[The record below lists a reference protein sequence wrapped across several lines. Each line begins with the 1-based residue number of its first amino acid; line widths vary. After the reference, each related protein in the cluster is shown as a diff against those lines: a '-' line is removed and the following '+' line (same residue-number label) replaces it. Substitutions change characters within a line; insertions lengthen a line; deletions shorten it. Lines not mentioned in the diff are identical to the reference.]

1 MKAKPNTWLNE
12 MEDNQIAKILKDNGE
27 IPWVKRILNPNSY
40 KPLKLEN
47 GMIASHLMAYG
58 GGDGG
63 KFYVYPTVL
72 MTQKGLKQFSS
83 DEAWD
88 TARKTGNLITFDS
101 EKEAS
106 EFSENYKRAWQD
118 DYLKK

>member
-1 MKAKPNTWLNE
+1 
-12 MEDNQIAKILKDNGE
+12 MEDNQIAKILKDNGK

-118 DYLKK
+118 DYLKKWVTQ